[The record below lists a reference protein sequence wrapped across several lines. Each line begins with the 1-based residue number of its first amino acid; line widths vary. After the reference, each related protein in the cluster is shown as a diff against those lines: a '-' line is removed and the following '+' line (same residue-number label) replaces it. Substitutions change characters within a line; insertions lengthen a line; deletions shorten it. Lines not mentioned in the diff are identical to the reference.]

1 MGILILYWF
10 GPSAYQYTL
19 YFSNLTL
26 TCLDNT
32 KSRWKLQMVTN
43 NENWVTRVTL
53 LQKLSDRDND
63 DAWRDFVAYY
73 RGFIYGLI
81 RRMGLSHSDADEV
94 VQLVLLKSWNKLP
107 DFCYDPARGKFRG
120 WLGRVT
126 GNTAKNYLRDST
138 GRYVALENEDGIAV
152 NEKEFFSSE
161 SEIDRLAEEEWR
173 EYLPKLAWK
182 NICGEFGDNVRRVYQ
197 LLHDEKTT
205 EEIAAEVGI
214 AVSSVYVY
222 KKRIQDKLSAEIRR
236 LERELG

>member
-1 MGILILYWF
+1 
-10 GPSAYQYTL
+10 
-19 YFSNLTL
+19 
-26 TCLDNT
+26 
-32 KSRWKLQMVTN
+32 MVTN

-53 LQKLSDRDND
+53 LQKLSDRHDE

-94 VQLVLLKSWNKLP
+94 VQLVLLKSWDKLP
-107 DFCYDPARGKFRG
+107 DFRYDPSRGKFRG

-126 GNTAKNYLRDST
+126 GNAVKNYLRDCT
-138 GRYVALENEDGIAV
+138 GRYVALENENGITI
-152 NEKEFFSSE
+152 NEKEFLSSE

-182 NICGEFGDNVRRVYQ
+182 NIAGDFGDNVKQVYQ
-197 LLHDEKTT
+197 LMLAGKTP
-205 EEIAAEVGI
+205 EEIAVEVGI

-222 KKRIQDKLSAEIRR
+222 KKRIQDKLSVEIRR
-236 LERELG
+236 LERELD

>member
-1 MGILILYWF
+1 
-10 GPSAYQYTL
+10 
-19 YFSNLTL
+19 
-26 TCLDNT
+26 
-32 KSRWKLQMVTN
+32 MVTN

-53 LQKLSDRDND
+53 LQKLSDRHDE

-94 VQLVLLKSWNKLP
+94 VQLVLLKSWDKLP
-107 DFCYDPARGKFRG
+107 DFRYDPSRGKFRG

-126 GNTAKNYLRDST
+126 GNAVKNYLRDCT
-138 GRYVALENEDGIAV
+138 GRYVALENENGITI
-152 NEKEFFSSE
+152 NEKEFLSSE

-173 EYLPKLAWK
+173 EYLPKLALK
-182 NICGEFGDNVRRVYQ
+182 NIAGDFGDNVKQVYQ
-197 LLHDEKTT
+197 LMLAGKMP

-222 KKRIQDKLSAEIRR
+222 KKRIQDKLTVEIRR
-236 LERELG
+236 LERELD